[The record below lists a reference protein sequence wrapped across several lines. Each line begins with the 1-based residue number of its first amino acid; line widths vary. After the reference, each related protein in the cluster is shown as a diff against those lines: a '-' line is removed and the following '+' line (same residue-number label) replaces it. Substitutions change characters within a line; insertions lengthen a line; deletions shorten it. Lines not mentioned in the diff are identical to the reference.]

1 MKKRAVYPGTFDP
14 VTYGHIDLI
23 ERALLIF
30 DEVIVA
36 VAHNP
41 EKKPLFTVE
50 ERLGLLRKVLG
61 RKKGVYLDSFDG
73 LLVDYVRSKKSRL
86 IIRGLRALSDF
97 EFEFQMALSNRKLDS
112 AIETIFLMPHESYA
126 YLSSR
131 LIKERAAM
139 GGEVKAFVPPEVA
152 RALADKLR

>member
-1 MKKRAVYPGTFDP
+1 MKRAIYPGTFDP

-23 ERALLIF
+23 ERALCIF

-36 VAHNP
+36 VAQNP
-41 EKKPLFTVE
+41 EKKPLFTME

-61 RKKGVYLDSFDG
+61 RKRGVYLDSFDG
-73 LLVDYVRSKKSRL
+73 LLVDYVRRKKSRV

-97 EFEFQMALSNRKLDS
+97 EFEFQMALSNRKLAPS
-112 AIETIFLMPHESYA
+112 IETIFLMPHESYA

-131 LIKERAAM
+131 LIKEIAAM
-139 GGEVKAFVPPEVA
+139 GGEVKAFVPPLVA
-152 RALADKLR
+152 RALVEKLK

>member
-131 LIKERAAM
+131 LIKEIAAM

>member
-1 MKKRAVYPGTFDP
+1 MKRAIYPGTFDP

-131 LIKERAAM
+131 LIKEIAAM

>member
-41 EKKPLFTVE
+41 EKKPLFTIE

-61 RKKGVYLDSFDG
+61 RKRGVYLDSFDG

-97 EFEFQMALSNRKLDS
+97 EFEFQMALSNRKLAPS
-112 AIETIFLMPHESYA
+112 IETIFLMPHESYA

-131 LIKERAAM
+131 LIKEIAAM
-139 GGEVKAFVPPEVA
+139 GGEVKAFVPPPVA
-152 RALADKLR
+152 RALVEKLK

>member
-1 MKKRAVYPGTFDP
+1 MKKRAVYPGTFYP

-36 VAHNP
+36 VAPNP
-41 EKKPLFTVE
+41 EKKPLFSLE

-73 LLVDYVRSKKSRL
+73 LLVDYVRRKKSRL

-97 EFEFQMALSNRKLDS
+97 EFEFQMALSNRKLAPS
-112 AIETIFLMPHESYA
+112 IETIFLMPHESYS

-131 LIKERAAM
+131 LIKEIAAM
-139 GGEVKAFVPPEVA
+139 GGEVKAFVPPLVA
-152 RALADKLR
+152 RALVEKLK